1 MVDNGDLS
9 VYKYHL
15 EKEFVKNT
23 MTKLATKSSKLNA
36 AIVIYYQEATA
47 QLNLTQNF
55 DLNHFLHVM
64 ENLDNPDPC
73 FLALTRID
81 RALQFTSDNVF
92 GTNGGSRL
100 NTPKIAVLLTHS
112 ASSFGL
118 KLFPLRNASESLK
131 QKGIRLLVVGIGL
144 DVEACKQ
151 ELQDITET
159 SDDLIMVKAFSS
171 LFVFENELVDKICSA
186 IGRLKY

>member
-1 MVDNGDLS
+1 MVDNEDIS

-23 MTKLATKSSKLNA
+23 MTKLVTRSSKLNA
-36 AIVIYYQEATA
+36 AIVLYNHEATA

-55 DLNHFLHVM
+55 DLNRFHHVM
-64 ENLDNPDPC
+64 ENLDNPNHCTVSP
-73 FLALTRID
+73 TRID

-92 GTNGGSRL
+92 RTDGGSRL
-100 NTPKIAVLLTHS
+100 STPKIAVLLTHS
-112 ASSFGL
+112 ACSFGL
-118 KLFPLRNASESLK
+118 KEFPLRNASESLK
-131 QKGIRLLVVGIGL
+131 QKGIRLLVVGIGPG
-144 DVEACKQ
+144 VEAYKH

-159 SDDLIMVKAFSS
+159 NDDLIMVKAFSS